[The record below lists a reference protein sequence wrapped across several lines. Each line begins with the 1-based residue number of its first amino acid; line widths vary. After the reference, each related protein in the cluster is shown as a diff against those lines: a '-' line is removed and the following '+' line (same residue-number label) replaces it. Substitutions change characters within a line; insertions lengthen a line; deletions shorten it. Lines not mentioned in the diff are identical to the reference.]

1 MARKIPLMDN
11 LQVLLNVLPVY
22 QSLIFSG
29 LAFMMYLRGEGYHR
43 LTLGLFMLGNA
54 LLFAVQ
60 GLWNLNVAWGRLPAF
75 VLSLPIWLLQ
85 LPLFY
90 LFLKSVLQPDYVISS
105 KDFKH
110 LIPALAG
117 LLLMLL
123 FLWQPPELREAY
135 LAGEKPQNPG
145 LKIFRMLFWLSV
157 YGGIYVQFFIY
168 LWYAYR
174 RYPEYLRNI
183 LNYYSN
189 PEHYSLSW
197 LRWMLFL
204 FILFYLMFD
213 IFHLINVQSGTLLSN
228 EFTLMMI
235 FLNFSMGF
243 FGLSQPDTWF
253 EHRRKQSENV
263 NPIGA
268 ETTPIVQGIDKIT
281 NNREESI
288 ASGTTTTDEYSLA
301 RVEEIILRAEK
312 LMLEQKPWAN
322 PEFNIADLSAMLGVN
337 SKYVSRAIN
346 SSTGMSFSQWV
357 NLFRIRE
364 AEKLLLS
371 DSARQFSMEGIY
383 SQCGFTNKNTFLN
396 AFRKVHGMTPSQY
409 RQRKL
414 ESEKGI

>member
-1 MARKIPLMDN
+1 MDN
-11 LQVLLNVLPVY
+11 LQVLINVLPVY

-54 LLFAVQ
+54 VLFAVQ
-60 GLWNLNVAWGRLPAF
+60 GLWNLEVAWGRMPAF
-75 VLSLPIWLLQ
+75 ILSLPVWLLQ

-90 LFLKSVLQPDYVISS
+90 FFLKSVLQPDYVLSG

-110 LIPALAG
+110 LLPALAG
-117 LLLMLL
+117 VLLML
-123 FLWQPPELREAY
+123 FFVVQPAEARELY
-135 LAGEKPQNPG
+135 LAGYEPETQG
-145 LKIFRMLFWLSV
+145 LRIFRVLYWISV
-157 YGGIYVQFFIY
+157 YGGIYIQFLVY
-168 LWYAYR
+168 MWYAYR
-174 RYPEYLRNI
+174 RYPAYLKNI

-189 PEHYSLSW
+189 PEQYSLSW

-213 IFHLINVQSGTLLSN
+213 IFHLVKIQADRLLSN

-235 FLNFSMGF
+235 FLNFGMGF

-253 EHRRKQSENV
+253 EHRRQHKESAE
-263 NPIGA
+263 PIEPEA
-268 ETTPIVQGIDKIT
+268 SSMVQDEEKTAATKEEIPIE
-281 NNREESI
+281 EESVME
-288 ASGTTTTDEYSLA
+288 EYPPS
-301 RVEEIILRAEK
+301 RVEELVLRAEK
-312 LMLEQKPWAN
+312 LMLEQKPWCN

-346 SSTGMSFSQWV
+346 NSTGMTFSQWV

-364 AEKLLLS
+364 AEQLLLS
-371 DSARQFSMEGIY
+371 ESARQFSLEGIY
-383 SQCGFTNKNTFLN
+383 TRCGFTNKNTFLN
-396 AFRKVHGMTPSQY
+396 AFKKVHGVTPSQY
-409 RQRKL
+409 RQSKL